1 MVILHWCA
9 QVLDSAL
16 LRPGRFDRRVS
27 VERPDRM
34 GREQILRVHIERR
47 QLPLSDD
54 VSVGMVAS
62 STVGFTGAD
71 LANLVNEA
79 ALLAGRDSK
88 GGLPP
93 RSQHLSALCRRWG
106 GSHLLQSGQP
116 VMRKLQARSQQ
127 LLPALLN
134 KSLYGVEIY
143 HQVASCTFS
152 AWQVK
157 PSVAP
162 MSPRMM
168 GLVTNV

>member
-1 MVILHWCA
+1 MQPLITAYHAVSSQHRCM

-88 GGLPP
+88 GALSPRKEDQCLPAEGQRWTP
-93 RSQHLSALCRRWG
+93 LSPLAVWALLYYETCKHAH
-106 GSHLLQSGQP
+106 GSHLQHP
-116 VMRKLQARSQQ
+116 IKAYVD
-127 LLPALLN
+127 
-134 KSLYGVEIY
+134 
-143 HQVASCTFS
+143 
-152 AWQVK
+152 
-157 PSVAP
+157 
-162 MSPRMM
+162 
-168 GLVTNV
+168 